1 MTMQAKAASKPANG
15 QIAKPNAAAADA
27 GATET
32 QQSSQAQASDAP
44 EHKSLKAADK
54 AGVTSGSEDRKE
66 KKKAKRKADAE
77 SAAIGAA
84 PAVSTEPVQIGE
96 PCKKRKKEMQAQ
108 NDAALS
114 NGHPAEG
121 TDGSHKS
128 AEKTCSNA
136 GLAKTSGQKL
146 KQKKRLAAVPKGS
159 AAQAAASA
167 LEPSQG
173 KAGPSWS
180 KLAKHVLASCVGHSM
195 KMSKLQREV
204 LAAAG
209 LPKQALAEHQQA
221 IVQKIS
227 AKRKTFS
234 ITGEQVSLKVA

>member
-15 QIAKPNAAAADA
+15 QNAKGNAAAADA

-44 EHKSLKAADK
+44 EHDSLKAAEK
-54 AGVTSGSEDRKE
+54 GGVTSGSEDRKE
-66 KKKAKRKADAE
+66 KKKANRKAEAE
-77 SAAIGAA
+77 SAAPGAA
-84 PAVSTEPVQIGE
+84 PAVSTEPVRNGQPG
-96 PCKKRKKEMQAQ
+96 KKRKKEKQPQ
-108 NDAALS
+108 SNAALS

-121 TDGSHKS
+121 QDGSHIS
-128 AEKTCSNA
+128 DENGCSNT
-136 GLAKTSGQKL
+136 GLAKTSGKKQ
-146 KQKKRLAAVPKGS
+146 KQKKRLAAVPGGS
-159 AAQAAASA
+159 AAQAAVSA
-167 LEPSQG
+167 LEPLQG

-180 KLAKHVLASCVGHSM
+180 KLAKQLLASCEGHSM

-234 ITGEQVSLKVA
+234 IMGEQVSLKVA

>member
-1 MTMQAKAASKPANG
+1 MTMQAKAAIKPANEHN
-15 QIAKPNAAAADA
+15 ANPNTAAADA

-32 QQSSQAQASDAP
+32 QQSSQAEASDAP
-44 EHKSLKAADK
+44 EHNCLKAADK

-66 KKKAKRKADAE
+66 KKKAKRKAEAE
-77 SAAIGAA
+77 SAAPGAA
-84 PAVSTEPVQIGE
+84 PAVSTEPVQNGE

-108 NDAALS
+108 RDAALS

-121 TDGSHKS
+121 KDGSHRS
-128 AEKTCSNA
+128 AEDACSNA
-136 GLAKTSGQKL
+136 GLAKISGKKL
-146 KQKKRLAAVPKGS
+146 KQKKRLAAVPEGS
-159 AAQAAASA
+159 AAQAAVSA
-167 LEPSQG
+167 LEYAQG
-173 KAGPSWS
+173 KGGPSWS
-180 KLAKHVLASCVGHSM
+180 KLAKHVLASCEGHSM

-234 ITGEQVSLKVA
+234 ITDEQVSLKVA